1 MARSVDQDHKAL
13 GVNGAPPRRGVG
25 VGGPGEGMHYFGR
38 GQLEVD
44 DGEEILEERGVG
56 WRVLHSPWPVAGS
69 SFQGLLPS
77 PSIVTLSPWHFL
89 TPASWQP
96 RHAHTSGFLSLSSP
110 APPLTLA
117 SWKDPG
123 SGQSALQELEGGRD
137 DRLPFG
143 ELPAVTMP
151 QAPSPITTPTLGQV
165 SSPKATVSGILFIA
179 DPPFGGTHFSVPPDG
194 GRSRCQGPALQ
205 EMLGIWILL
214 LAVWL

>member
-1 MARSVDQDHKAL
+1 MRKTQD
-13 GVNGAPPRRGVG
+13 RRGTG
-25 VGGPGEGMHYFGR
+25 SGQECRPGSQSLRCEWSPTQERGAVGGPGEGMHYFGR

-44 DGEEILEERGVG
+44 VGEEILEERGVG
-56 WRVLHSPWPVAGS
+56 WRVLHSPWSVAGS

-89 TPASWQP
+89 APAYWQP

-110 APPLTLA
+110 APPLALA

-123 SGQSALQELEGGRD
+123 SGWSALQELEGGRD

-143 ELPAVTMP
+143 ELPVVTMH

-165 SSPKATVSGILFIA
+165 SSPQGNGARG
-179 DPPFGGTHFSVPPDG
+179 PFYS
-194 GRSRCQGPALQ
+194 
-205 EMLGIWILL
+205 
-214 LAVWL
+214 

>member
-1 MARSVDQDHKAL
+1 M
-13 GVNGAPPRRGVG
+13 G

-44 DGEEILEERGVG
+44 DGEGRLEERGVG

-69 SFQGLLPS
+69 SFQRLLPF
-77 PSIVTLSPWHFL
+77 PSIVTLSLWHFL
-89 TPASWQP
+89 APASWQP
-96 RHAHTSGFLSLSSP
+96 RHAHTSGFLFLSSP
-110 APPLTLA
+110 APPLALA

-123 SGQSALQELEGGRD
+123 SGRSALQELEGGRD

-143 ELPAVTMP
+143 EHPVVTMR

-165 SSPKATVSGILFIA
+165 SSPKTKVPGVLFIA
-179 DPPFGGTHFSVPPDG
+179 DPPLGGTHFSVPPDW
-194 GRSRCQGPALQ
+194 GRSHCQGPTLQ

-214 LAVWL
+214 LALWL